1 MLQNYTIYCQK
12 MSIEFSIHI
21 TTLCVY
27 TSAIFVQLSIYKL
40 GIVMSRISAIL
51 YASDRKLSRYFRLLY
66 ELGFME
72 KVLEQNPEMC
82 IVTDN
87 TELRH
92 FGVESA
98 VIKKRIFELYGYR
111 LKYADQPLWRV
122 LKSVSKHIKTQRIR
136 QKHRK

>member
-1 MLQNYTIYCQK
+1 
-12 MSIEFSIHI
+12 
-21 TTLCVY
+21 
-27 TSAIFVQLSIYKL
+27 
-40 GIVMSRISAIL
+40 MSRISAIL